1 MIDNR
6 FPSRRYPKPEVSKK
20 HRKPSAVSV
29 VQPSPV
35 PKSLSDSEMLE
46 AAGKLLEGER
56 WKVPMGRRMNLDERH
71 LRYILDG
78 ERPMAQ
84 WTWDFLIG
92 SIDER
97 IKELMDLRSQILTKR
112 K

>member
-1 MIDNR
+1 MVSNR
-6 FPSRRYPKPEVSKK
+6 FSLARRPKREVTGK
-20 HRKPSAVSV
+20 HGKPSHLSV

-35 PKSLSDSEMLE
+35 PKTLSDSEMLE
-46 AAGKLLEGER
+46 LAGRLLEGER

-84 WTWDFLIG
+84 WTWDFLVG

-97 IKELMDLRSQILTKR
+97 ITELMDLRSRILTKR